1 MQEDFFTKIANV
13 LKKYWYVIL
22 ILLIFSLFSESV
34 RHFILGSIMFIALG
48 FLFLVISAFI
58 YFDIIKKGSKV
69 ISEVPKNFKNLSASL
84 QKRNVDRTLVRLMAA
99 MAVAETRKQ
108 PGTGRFLKIDL
119 DNVTEI
125 QKQLIGDMIGPL
137 SKEEI
142 KKECFDKFL
151 NNPKISSTEKQGI
164 THVLDSF
171 GEK

>member
-1 MQEDFFTKIANV
+1 MQGDFFTKIASL
-13 LKKYWYVIL
+13 LKKYWYLIL
-22 ILLIFSLFSESV
+22 ILLILSLFSETI

-48 FLFLVISAFI
+48 FLFLLIGAFI

-84 QKRNVDRTLVRLMAA
+84 QKKNVDRTLVRLMAA
-99 MAVAETRKQ
+99 MVVAEKRKQ
-108 PGTGRFLKIDL
+108 PATGRFLKVDL

-142 KKECFDKFL
+142 KKECFDRFL
-151 NNPKISSTEKQGI
+151 NNPKISLTEKQGL
-164 THVLDSF
+164 THVLDNF
-171 GEK
+171 

>member
-1 MQEDFFTKIANV
+1 MREDFFTKIASL
-13 LKKYWYVIL
+13 LKKYWYLIL
-22 ILLIFSLFSESV
+22 ILLFLSLFSETI

-48 FLFLVISAFI
+48 FLFLVIGAFI

-69 ISEVPKNFKNLSASL
+69 ILEAPKNFKNLSASL
-84 QKRNVDRTLVRLMAA
+84 QKKNVDRTLVRLMAA

-108 PGTGRFLKIDL
+108 PDTRRFLKVDL

-137 SKEEI
+137 SKDEI

-151 NNPKISSTEKQGI
+151 NNPKISSTEKQGLK
-164 THVLDSF
+164 HVLDNF
-171 GEK
+171 

>member
-1 MQEDFFTKIANV
+1 MQGDFFTKIASL
-13 LKKYWYVIL
+13 LKKYWYLIL
-22 ILLIFSLFSESV
+22 ILLILSLFSETI

-48 FLFLVISAFI
+48 FLFLLIGAFI

-84 QKRNVDRTLVRLMAA
+84 QKKNVDRTLVRLMAA
-99 MAVAETRKQ
+99 MAVAEKRKQ
-108 PGTGRFLKIDL
+108 PDTGRFLKVDL

-142 KKECFDKFL
+142 KKECFDRFL
-151 NNPKISSTEKQGI
+151 NNPKISPTEKQGL
-164 THVLDSF
+164 THVLDNF
-171 GEK
+171 

>member
-1 MQEDFFTKIANV
+1 MQEDFFTKIANQ

-22 ILLIFSLFSESV
+22 ILLILSLFSETV
-34 RHFILGSIMFIALG
+34 RHFILGSIMFLAIG
-48 FLFLVISAFI
+48 FLFLVIGAFI

-84 QKRNVDRTLVRLMAA
+84 QKKNVDRTLIRLLAA
-99 MAVAETRKQ
+99 MAVANTRKQ
-108 PGTGRFLKIDL
+108 PGTGKFLKKDL

-137 SKEEI
+137 SKKEI
-142 KKECFDKFL
+142 KKECFDKYL
-151 NNPKISSTEKQGI
+151 NNPKISLTEKQGL

-171 GEK
+171 KSK

>member
-1 MQEDFFTKIANV
+1 MQEDFFTKIASL
-13 LKKYWYVIL
+13 LKKYWYLIL
-22 ILLIFSLFSESV
+22 ILLFLSLFSETI

-48 FLFLVISAFI
+48 FLFLVIGAFI

-69 ISEVPKNFKNLSASL
+69 ILEVPKNFKNLSASL
-84 QKRNVDRTLVRLMAA
+84 QKKNIDRTLVRLMAA

-108 PGTGRFLKIDL
+108 ADTGRFLKVDL

-142 KKECFDKFL
+142 KKECFDRFL
-151 NNPKISSTEKQGI
+151 NNPKISPTEKQGL
-164 THVLDSF
+164 THVLDNF
-171 GEK
+171 